1 MRPRRRQSYRRM
13 MIRRCSPS
21 LSGGR
26 NCARLRDQQA
36 VGVVR
41 RAAID
46 PEPDSDV
53 QPRLVP
59 KYLIFGSCVAR
70 ARLRAVPRTAGN
82 LEL

>member
-1 MRPRRRQSYRRM
+1 
-13 MIRRCSPS
+13 
-21 LSGGR
+21 
-26 NCARLRDQQA
+26 

-46 PEPDSDV
+46 PEPDNDV
-53 QPRLVP
+53 QPRLAP

-70 ARLRAVPRTAGN
+70 AGLRAVPRTAGN